1 MVILEAFALGVPVA
15 ASRLGSMP
23 CLVDDGRNGLLFTPG
38 NAEDLLRQV
47 RAAWGKDDVLALM
60 GGAAREEFDAGYTAG
75 ANCRMLMDIYRAAIG
90 HRRRMPE

>member
-23 CLVDDGRNGLLFTPG
+23 CLVQDGRNGVLFTPG

-47 RAAWGKDDVLALM
+47 RAAWGNSDLLAGM
-60 GGAAREEFDAGYTAG
+60 GTAAREEFEARYTAE
-75 ANCRMLMDIYRAAIG
+75 ANYRMLMDIYQAAIE
-90 HRRRMPE
+90 HRSQALR